1 MRASFSSTLPPG
13 TDLADPYLS
22 MLAALAATLL
32 GANGVMACD
41 GLTDGPAGT
50 VAAVLDGNSV
60 KLDSGIVVKLIGTR
74 APSPK
79 GARPGSVAEP
89 LAGAA
94 KAALAGLVQG
104 KPVRLE
110 LDAEETDRYGR
121 MEAELFLDDAASTWV
136 EAGMVEAGMARVE
149 ITPKDRRCVAE
160 LLPVEA
166 RARAN
171 RLGIWADPYYSVR
184 DAAEPATLDGRVGH
198 YELIEGEIVGT
209 GEARGRDYLDFGQVW
224 KNDLTATIEGK
235 ARTLFAAAG
244 IDPLTLK
251 GKRVRIRGWLQSRDG
266 PLIELSAPEQIE
278 VLGPP

>member
-1 MRASFSSTLPPG
+1 
-13 TDLADPYLS
+13 
-22 MLAALAATLL
+22 
-32 GANGVMACD
+32 
-41 GLTDGPAGT
+41 
-50 VAAVLDGNSV
+50 
-60 KLDSGIVVKLIGTR
+60 
-74 APSPK
+74 
-79 GARPGSVAEP
+79 
-89 LAGAA
+89 
-94 KAALAGLVQG
+94 
-104 KPVRLE
+104 
-110 LDAEETDRYGR
+110 
-121 MEAELFLDDAASTWV
+121 
-136 EAGMVEAGMARVE
+136 MVGAGMARVE
-149 ITPKDRRCVAE
+149 ITPKNRRCLAE

>member
-1 MRASFSSTLPPG
+1 MRASFSSTLPSG
-13 TDLADPYLS
+13 IDLADPHLS
-22 MLAALAATLL
+22 MLAALAATVLSA
-32 GANGVMACD
+32 GGVMACD
-41 GLTDGPAGT
+41 GLTDGPTGT
-50 VAAVLDGNSV
+50 VQAVLDGNSV
-60 KLDSGIVVKLIGTR
+60 KLDSGIVVKLIGTQ
-74 APSPK
+74 APSPAGK
-79 GARPGSVAEP
+79 RTGSTAEP
-89 LAGAA
+89 LAAAA

-136 EAGMVEAGMARVE
+136 EAALVGAGMARVE
-149 ITPKDRRCVAE
+149 IGPRNRRCLAE
-160 LLPVEA
+160 LLPDEA
-166 RARAN
+166 QARAN
-171 RLGIWADPYYSVR
+171 GLGIWADPYYSVR
-184 DAAEPATLDGRVGH
+184 NAAEPATLDGRVGH

-224 KNDLTATIEGK
+224 KTDLTATVEGK
-235 ARTLFAAAG
+235 ARTLFATAG

-266 PLIELSAPEQIE
+266 PLIDLGAPEQIE